1 MKKLLPQEIM
11 FDDCPACGMP
21 INKKFVQSILQE
33 VWNKALAQEAEQYP
47 EPTLVATDKYMTTNL
62 DTSFR
67 YICRECKFGFEGNCE
82 GCYLLNE
89 QVKNQ

>member
-1 MKKLLPQEIM
+1 MNYESQEHYEAEM
-11 FDDCPACGMP
+11 GYAG
-21 INKKFVQSILQE
+21 QAE
-33 VWNKALAQEAEQYP
+33 AEALAQEAEQYP

-67 YICRECKFGFEGNCE
+67 YICRDCKFGFEGNCE